1 MSRPRIVVLLAFLLV
16 VLSPAPSR
24 AVFHL
29 AHIAEVMSG
38 AGGNPAI
45 QYVEI
50 RMNSGS
56 QQVVHDTRLTAFNCD
71 GSSFSVLLLVP
82 TDVTNQGV
90 NVRWIMASPSGAAF
104 LAASGITPDFTWD
117 NSVTGNINPTCG
129 MVCWGAPGIVPP
141 APTWDASNPNNY
153 VDCVG
158 YGGYTGPTKTSTHD
172 GTPTSGT
179 PTTLPPGDG
188 TLSLT
193 RTGFTGNNIADF
205 ALACPTP
212 ENNNGNQG
220 NFGAC
225 TPPTTT
231 TVTTTTVTTT
241 TSSTTSTTLGPNKC
255 AGSKI
260 KATGK
265 KAGCKLGVYAK
276 AAGSGDPPDGD
287 KLTTCETKFSQA
299 FAKAEAKATKEPC
312 STTGDAGDIEAKV
325 DAFVDD
331 VRTEI
336 DVAPAPSKCQQS
348 KLKAAGKKAKCRLKL
363 VAGLAGKGT
372 PIDPTKDATCKSKFS
387 SASVKAEGQ
396 GDCGTAAGDTAVIE
410 GKVDSFVTDVDTELS
425 P

>member
-260 KATGK
+260 KATGNK
-265 KAGCKLGVYAK
+265 TACLLGLESK
-276 AAGSGDPPDGD
+276 
-287 KLTTCETKFSQA
+287 
-299 FAKAEAKATKEPC
+299 EAK
-312 STTGDAGDIEAKV
+312 TGDAPPADKVAK
-325 DAFVDD
+325 
-331 VRTEI
+331 
-336 DVAPAPSKCQQS
+336 
-348 KLKAAGKKAKCRLKL
+348 
-363 VAGLAGKGT
+363 
-372 PIDPTKDATCKSKFS
+372 CKSKFS
-387 SASVKAEGQ
+387 SAFAKAEGGTVICLTSGDTVAIETKVDNFVAHVDTELSVGIPSACQAAKLKATGKKAKCLLALEAKQAAKGVTPPLDKIDKCKAKFSTAFVKAESKPVPCNTS
-396 GDCGTAAGDTAVIE
+396 GDAVEIE
-410 GKVDSFVTDVDTELS
+410 GDVDAFVSDVDTELS
-425 P
+425 Q